1 MKVQGYNGSMA
12 WDTSFAMQAA
22 VEADLV
28 LEFKERFPAQK
39 SVLSWDM
46 FRKCF
51 DIHPILGTL
60 SIHIF

>member
-28 LEFKERFPAQK
+28 LEFKERFLLKVGAFMGHVPKMLRHSSDSRQ
-39 SVLSWDM
+39 S
-46 FRKCF
+46 
-51 DIHPILGTL
+51 
-60 SIHIF
+60 